1 MFKECVKC
9 VSALICKDDYA
20 SLNSGYWW
28 KWRNESHKRRYIE
41 FINNLLAPLPSLGED
56 DVQYPYPIPHQYK
69 CPIETACLGDMDS
82 NCTYGYEGPLCDVC
96 SSNHYKQLKTC
107 KQCPSKNWIAG
118 QLSIMGTIFLVIAV
132 VSVWA
137 SYKSKKSQSNQEE
150 RSPIDVFLAKLKI
163 VIGFYQVTYGL
174 LEAFSYVKWPE
185 SLQVISKYSEVL
197 QLNVLQ
203 MAPIQC
209 LSAGLRVDA
218 FGNLFAIMS
227 INATAIVVSGVAYGV
242 RKLLILKNKN
252 LEDEEKSRRA
262 SKTKELVYRSL
273 FFFLYVTY
281 LSTCSKTATVL
292 PLACRKLCTD
302 KDEKVCPTYLKA
314 DYSVRC
320 HESKYNNVVIVAY
333 ISAAYIIALPAATF
347 VTLWRQRRAILVTE
361 ETAASQNEDSGTEV
375 ITGLRFLFES
385 YKPSAW
391 YWELIEMS
399 RKVIVT
405 SLLIL
410 VGQETRSYIGLTLVI
425 AGMYGTVFCWI
436 HPLQDAFENR
446 LMSTSLAVTVVNLV
460 IGAVSRIPAEN
471 LPAPKD
477 SYMDAVIFNILVI
490 GANTLV
496 IGLIGGKPSTLS
508 FIINKIFVKPRANE
522 SEIELTRVVRHSWS
536 RAFLA
541 NPVHFRR
548 AGIYSNFH

>member
-9 VSALICKDDYA
+9 KHGLICKDDYA
-20 SLNSGYWW
+20 ILKSGYWW
-28 KWRNESHKRRYIE
+28 KWRNESHKRRYID
-41 FINNLLAPLPSLGED
+41 FINNLLAPLPLLGKD
-56 DVQYPYPIPHQYK
+56 DVQYPHPIPKQYM
-69 CPIETACLGDMDS
+69 CPMEKSCMGGLDS
-82 NCTYGYEGPLCDVC
+82 NCANGYEGPLCDIC
-96 SSNHYKQLKTC
+96 SSNHYKQMKTC
-107 KQCPSKNWIAG
+107 KECPSIQWLAG
-118 QLSIMGTIFLVIAV
+118 QLSIMVGIFFIIVV

-137 SYKSKKSQSNQEE
+137 SYKSKKSKNSEEE
-150 RSPIDVFLAKLKI
+150 RSLIDVFLAKLKI

-174 LEAFSYVKWPE
+174 LDAFSYVKWPE
-185 SLQVISKYSEVL
+185 SLQVISKYSEIL

-209 LSAGLRVDA
+209 LSSGLRVDA

-227 INATAIVVSGVAYGV
+227 INAAAIVVSGVAYGV

-252 LEDEEKSRRA
+252 LEDEEKSRRV
-262 SKTKELVYRSL
+262 SKTKELLYRSL

-281 LSTCSKTATVL
+281 LSTCSKTAAVL
-292 PLACRKLCTD
+292 PLACRKLCAD
-302 KDEKVCPTYLKA
+302 KDDKLCPAYLKA

-320 HESKYNNVVIVAY
+320 HESRYNNLVIVVY
-333 ISAAYIIALPAATF
+333 ISAAYVIALPVATF

-361 ETAASQNEDSGTEV
+361 ETATSQNEDSDREV

-385 YKPSAW
+385 YKPGAW
-391 YWELIEMS
+391 YWELVEMS
-399 RKVIVT
+399 HKVIVT

-410 VGQETRSYIGLTLVI
+410 VGQETRSYVGLTLAI

-446 LMSTSLAVTVVNLV
+446 LLSTSLAVTVVNLV

-477 SYMDAVIFNILVI
+477 SYMDAVVFNILVI
-490 GANTLV
+490 GTNTLV
-496 IGLIGGKPSTLS
+496 IGLIGGKPNTLF
-508 FIINKIFVKPRANE
+508 FIINGIFVKAEANQE
-522 SEIELTRVVRHSWS
+522 
-536 RAFLA
+536 
-541 NPVHFRR
+541 
-548 AGIYSNFH
+548 